1 LLGPLAERLRTGGA
15 QGVVLIPSGKLG
27 MLPLHAAALEDGR
40 CLLDEFEVSYAPSAQ
55 ALREARANA
64 EVRAAASFRL
74 AGVGN
79 PLPNPKP
86 LAYAKPELQS
96 VVELL
101 PAGSATPL
109 YEEAA
114 TRPALL
120 AALPGAT
127 AAHLSCHGNYALD
140 EPLDSGLQLGDGA
153 LTLREILDHPEP
165 LATARL
171 AVLSACQT
179 SVTDFRN
186 LPDEAI
192 GLPAGIL
199 QAGVPGVIGTLWSVY
214 DESTALLM
222 VRCYEFM
229 LFERMTPC
237 AALRAA
243 QRWLRDLTVA
253 GLETYLG
260 HHAALAQAQRDVVVR
275 MAAALDSRLRERVFI
290 YNEPNMQ
297 PFADPIYWAP
307 FTFNGATEVSL

>member
-1 LLGPLAERLRTGGA
+1 
-15 QGVVLIPSGKLG
+15 VLIPSGRLG
-27 MLPLHAAALEDGR
+27 LLPLHAAALGDGR
-40 CLLDEFEVSYAPSAQ
+40 CLLDDFEVAYAPSAQ
-55 ALREARANA
+55 ALKAARANA
-64 EVRAAASFRL
+64 EARAGAPFRL

-86 LAYAKPELQS
+86 LTFAKPELQS

-109 YEEAA
+109 YEKAA

-127 AAHLSCHGNYALD
+127 VAHLSCHGNFALD

-153 LTLREILDHPEP
+153 FTLREILDHPEP
-165 LATARL
+165 FSAVRL
-171 AVLSACQT
+171 AALSACQT
-179 SVTDFRN
+179 SVTDFAN

-199 QAGVPGVIGTLWSVY
+199 QAGVPGVIGTLWSVN

-229 LFERMTPC
+229 LFKRLAPC

-243 QRWLRDLTVA
+243 QRWLRALTFA
-253 GLETYLG
+253 GLEAYLRR
-260 HHAALAQAQRDVVVR
+260 HDALAQAQREAANR
-275 MAAALDSRLRERVFI
+275 MAAALAHPLRARVFTSDD
-290 YNEPNMQ
+290 PNAR
-297 PFADPIYWAP
+297 PFADPEHWAP
-307 FTFNGATEVSL
+307 FTYSGVPEMPL